1 MLAATP
7 IAYKVLSVFAILTGM
22 GLLLTNFYGEIRGF
36 RAAES
41 VPASTLRFND
51 DISIG
56 YDEAMALLERRDD
69 EDNFSYTVRANN
81 VVQDAMAHIHNWES
95 HPPDLYLQRVP
106 FYENFFLHLLGRF
119 SDQPYIRRYH
129 FADYRKSLERGIGIC
144 GDHAVVMSQL
154 VSNTGIKS
162 SLLAFPAGHVLLATH
177 EPDGSF
183 GIFDADFGVNFVVD
197 DLSMLK
203 DRDVIAKAYSAE
215 GYPEDEVTEMVDIL
229 GTSYDEYADTY
240 DFMKRRYIFEK
251 VSYVMKW
258 LMPVTFV
265 LFGFFLMRI
274 RRSDAAK
281 VSITHDLHARART

>member
-1 MLAATP
+1 M
-7 IAYKVLSVFAILTGM
+7 ISMFAILTGI
-22 GLLLTNFYGEIRGF
+22 GLLLINIYGELRGF
-36 RAAES
+36 RAAEL
-41 VPASTLRFND
+41 VPTSTLRFND

-56 YDEAMALLERRDD
+56 YDEAMDLLERRDD
-69 EDNFSYTVRANN
+69 EDSYSYTTRVNT

-95 HPPDLYLQRVP
+95 HPPDLYMQRVP
-106 FYENFFLHLLGRF
+106 FYENYFLHLLGRF

-154 VSNTGIKS
+154 VAQTGTKS

-177 EPDGSF
+177 EPDGKF
-183 GIFDADFGVNFVVD
+183 GIFDADFGVNFMVD
-197 DLSMLK
+197 DLDMLK
-203 DRDVIAKAYSAE
+203 DQDVIAKAYSAQ
-215 GYPEDEVTEMVDIL
+215 GYPDDEVAEMVGIL
-229 GTSYDEYADTY
+229 GTSYDEYSDTY

-265 LFGFFLMRI
+265 LFGLYLLRAQ
-274 RRSDAAK
+274 RSVAAK
-281 VSITHDLHARART
+281 VLVSRSSLRARART